1 MRFNRRIFLTTASLL
16 AVEAL
21 LAACGGGAA
30 TTVPSAAPS
39 GAPSAAPSVAPTTAA
54 TRAATAAAGAS
65 AAPANA
71 SSVAT
76 AAATA
81 TRVAGI
87 PTTGAATATR
97 AASSVA
103 ASPTARLNTNV
114 TLTFYNAQHE
124 NLVKAM
130 SDAFTKETGVKVAIR
145 SGKDF
150 DLANQIVQEGAGSP
164 ADAFITENSPA
175 MQVVAN
181 KGLFAPVDKATLAQ
195 VPARYSPSTGDWMGV
210 AARSTVLV
218 YNPQQLQ
225 ASALPKSITEL
236 SGAAW
241 QGKLG
246 LAAAGADFQAIVSA
260 VLALTGADATSTW
273 LKGLKTNAKI
283 YSGNGAV
290 MRAVNAGEIP
300 AGIIYHYYWFEDR
313 ADSGAN
319 SKNTELYFFPNRDPG
334 AFLSVSGIGAL
345 KSSKNP
351 VEAQA
356 LLRFMTGKGGQQAL
370 ASSTALEYTLNPEV
384 PANPKL
390 KPFGELNPPEVD
402 IAKLNGAQVVDL
414 MQQAGLL

>member
-1 MRFNRRIFLTTASLL
+1 MRFNRRVFLTTASLV

-30 TTVPSAAPS
+30 TTAPS
-39 GAPSAAPSVAPTTAA
+39 TAPSSAPSSAPSIAPTAAA
-54 TRAATAAAGAS
+54 TRAATTATGAS
-65 AAPANA
+65 AASASA

-76 AAATA
+76 TAATA
-81 TRVAGI
+81 TRAAATPAI
-87 PTTGAATATR
+87 GAATATR

-124 NLVKAM
+124 SLVKAM
-130 SDAFTKETGVKVAIR
+130 TEAFTKETGVKVAIR

-181 KGLFAPVDKATLAQ
+181 KGLFLPVDKATLAQ

-210 AARSTVLV
+210 AARSTVLI

-246 LAAAGADFQAIVSA
+246 IAAAGADFQAIVSA
-260 VLALTGADATSTW
+260 VLALTGADATSAW

-300 AGIIYHYYWFEDR
+300 AGIVYHYYWFEDR

-356 LLRFMTGKGGQQAL
+356 LLQFMTGKGGQQAL
-370 ASSTALEYTLNPEV
+370 ASSMALEYTLNPEV

-390 KPFGELNPPEVD
+390 KPFSELDPPEVD

>member
-1 MRFNRRIFLTTASLL
+1 MRFNRRIFLTAASLV

-21 LAACGGGAA
+21 LAACGGGGA
-30 TTVPSAAPS
+30 TTTT
-39 GAPSAAPSVAPTTAA
+39 APSAAPSSAPSVAPTAAA

-65 AAPANA
+65 SAPASA

-76 AAATA
+76 
-81 TRVAGI
+81 
-87 PTTGAATATR
+87 TATR
-97 AASSVA
+97 AASTPATGAATVTRAASPVA

-130 SDAFTKETGVKVAIR
+130 TEAFTKETGVKVAIR

-236 SGAAW
+236 SGPNW

-246 LAAAGADFQAIVSA
+246 IAAAGADFQAIVSA
-260 VLALTGADATSTW
+260 VLTLTGAEATSAW

-319 SKNTELYFFPNRDPG
+319 SKNTELYFFPNKDAG

-345 KSSKNP
+345 KASKNP

-370 ASSTALEYTLNPEV
+370 ASSSALEYTLNPEV

-402 IAKLNGAQVVDL
+402 IAKLNGAQVVEL

>member
-1 MRFNRRIFLTTASLL
+1 MRLTRRGFLTATSLV
-16 AVEAL
+16 AVETL
-21 LAACGGGAA
+21 LAACGGSAA
-30 TTVPSAAPS
+30 TPTIAPS
-39 GAPSAAPSVAPTTAA
+39 SAPTPAPTTVA

-65 AAPANA
+65 AAPANT
-71 SSVAT
+71 SPVAT
-76 AAATA
+76 M
-81 TRVAGI
+81 TRSASTPAI
-87 PTTGAATATR
+87 GAATVTR
-97 AASSVA
+97 AASSGAV
-103 ASPTARLNTNV
+103 SPTAPLNTNV

-124 NLVKAM
+124 DLVKAM
-130 SDAFTKETGVKVAIR
+130 TEAFTKETGVKIAIR

-236 SGAAW
+236 SGPNW
-241 QGKLG
+241 QGKVG
-246 LAAAGADFQAIVSA
+246 IAAAGADFQAIVSA
-260 VLALTGADATSTW
+260 VLALTGADATSAW

-290 MRAVNAGEIP
+290 MRAVNAGEIA
-300 AGIIYHYYWFEDR
+300 AGIIYHYYWFKDR

-319 SKNTELYFFPNRDPG
+319 SKNTELYFFPNKDAG
-334 AFLSVSGIGAL
+334 AFLSISGIGAL
-345 KSSKNP
+345 KASKNP

-356 LLRFMTGKGGQQAL
+356 LLRFMTGKGGQQTL
-370 ASSTALEYTLNPEV
+370 ANSTALEYSLNPEV
-384 PANPKL
+384 PTNPQL
-390 KPFGELNPPEVD
+390 KPFSELNPPEVD
-402 IAKLNGAQVVDL
+402 IAKLNGAQVVEL

>member
-1 MRFNRRIFLTTASLL
+1 MRFNRRFFLTAASLM
-16 AVEAL
+16 AVETL
-21 LAACGGGAA
+21 LAACGGNSA
-30 TTVPSAAPS
+30 TTTT
-39 GAPSAAPSVAPTTAA
+39 APSAAPSSAPSIAPTAAA
-54 TRAATAAAGAS
+54 TRAATTAAASSAPAGTAAAATTTRAAATTAAAGA
-65 AAPANA
+65 
-71 SSVAT
+71 AT
-76 AAATA
+76 
-81 TRVAGI
+81 V
-87 PTTGAATATR
+87 TR
-97 AASSVA
+97 AASPVA

-130 SDAFTKETGVKVAIR
+130 TEAFTKETGVKVAIR

-181 KGLFAPVDKATLAQ
+181 KGLFAPVDTAILAQ

-225 ASALPKSITEL
+225 VSALPKSITEL

-246 LAAAGADFQAIVSA
+246 VAAAGADFQAIVSA
-260 VLALTGADATSTW
+260 VLALTGADATSAW

-384 PANPKL
+384 TANPKL
-390 KPFGELNPPEVD
+390 KPFSELNPPEVD

>member
-54 TRAATAAAGAS
+54 ARAATVAAGAS

-81 TRVAGI
+81 TRVAGT

-97 AASSVA
+97 ATSSVA

-236 SGAAW
+236 SSAAW

-319 SKNTELYFFPNRDPG
+319 SKNTELYFFSNRDPG